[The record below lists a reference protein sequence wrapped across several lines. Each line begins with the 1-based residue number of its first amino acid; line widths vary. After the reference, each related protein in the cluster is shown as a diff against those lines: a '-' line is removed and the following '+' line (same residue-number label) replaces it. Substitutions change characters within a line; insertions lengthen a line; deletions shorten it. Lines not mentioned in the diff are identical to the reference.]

1 MILPSYYREGVPHSL
16 IEALAMGLPI
26 ITTDTPG
33 CQETVDD
40 GKNGYLVPP
49 KNSTDL
55 NYAMNI
61 LAKDKKFNLHGIEGT
76 IYYKN
81 KIKDC
86 YKKMDEIDLE
96 LSEVFK
102 NAKKLDKDTYK
113 HSYDKSGESTI
124 TDISFQLN
132 DGIVILACYDWSE
145 KQPWDDH
152 LRISVRTKVYNIF
165 LREEAY

>member
-1 MILPSYYREGVPHSL
+1 MDWFKNNKFTVVDQLSLPSSKVY
-16 IEALAMGLPI
+16 
-26 ITTDTPG
+26 
-33 CQETVDD
+33 ETLQISF
-40 GKNGYLVPP
+40 K
-49 KNSTDL
+49 T
-55 NYAMNI
+55 
-61 LAKDKKFNLHGIEGT
+61 KDKKFKLHGIEGT
-76 IYYKN
+76 IFYKN

-102 NAKKLDKDTYK
+102 NAKKLDKNTYK

-124 TDISFQLN
+124 TDISFRLN

-152 LRISVRTKVYNIF
+152 LRISVRTKVYATF
-165 LREEAY
+165 LRDEAY